1 MDSVF
6 LFDGHSSALLPGLFA
21 LQPKGKIKIVST
33 AEAVADAQVLVEYLQ
48 SQREF
53 AGLEFEVVD
62 AGYCVDFDDCLAQL
76 NALELRTPYRLD
88 YTDGNRV
95 LAACAI
101 WKHLD
106 DHGGESHHL
115 RQYLDNYSG
124 NMLLDGKE
132 HGVSAHRV
140 GQNLPLRHF
149 IGVTRRTFT
158 ADFGPIQ
165 LRSSSPNRRAAAFK
179 KVNQLCDKVIR
190 HDSSHPD
197 AATSERLSKALEPL
211 RDYLSGLDGVSLDH
225 NATGTAGE
233 IVVGCYAAL
242 AADEVCAQ
250 NGLEYEVLGGVKIQL
265 SNEHGVQANL
275 AEFDVVLRVNQR
287 ILHFEVKRKDQ
298 QARSLFID
306 RDMLGRSMFGPETHA
321 WAVTLRST
329 QREIQDQLEELEEV
343 GHTPGTAR
351 DRLDFDVITSRKERR
366 EFYQHLVEKIVS
378 FRPRQGSPATFDER
392 GVSQVDVL
400 SCTLGVAS
408 ATQALA
414 GEIAAKFVMDG
425 IERAPVFGCL
435 TSSDSAPELPGGVE
449 KKVFQLA
456 RLDAAVAYQVACAS
470 QPTYV
475 GVTSGPKWAIGGFT
489 RYAWESESVYLAHLD
504 RIQLLLDDDTY
515 GRCVR
520 FWNPR
525 LESLAYRRQYEE
537 TFTNISESGDYRLL
551 APGQFG
557 KLTRRAR
564 TIAEE
569 ADARG
574 IEVYVPADS
583 KNGKLRQ
590 FQIRHE
596 THVPIEVLILTG
608 RNMTALVAVVD
619 QSASQRFVHQA
630 AVRAARNRIVEE
642 EAKLEAVVGPLNRVL
657 VVLPDTFRSPPT
669 AKESPSGRRLTWE
682 TAVRANDWF
691 EVVPYGGILAD
702 HILIPDEFWTSLT

>member
-1 MDSVF
+1 M
-6 LFDGHSSALLPGLFA
+6 
-21 LQPKGKIKIVST
+21 ST
-33 AEAVADAQVLVEYLQ
+33 TEAVADAQVLVDYLQ
-48 SQREF
+48 SQKEF

-62 AGYCVDFDDCLAQL
+62 AGYCIDFDDCLAQL
-76 NALELRTPYRLD
+76 NAIDLHTPYRLD

-106 DHGGESHHL
+106 DHGGEHHHL
-115 RQYLDNYSG
+115 RQYLDNFSG
-124 NMLLDGKE
+124 NMLLDGVE
-132 HGVSAHRV
+132 HNVNAYRV
-140 GQNLPLRHF
+140 GQQLSLRHF
-149 IGVTRRTFT
+149 IGATGRSYATS
-158 ADFGPIQ
+158 FGPM
-165 LRSSSPNRRAAAFK
+165 RVKHSSPSRRAAAFK
-179 KVNQLCDKVIR
+179 HVNRLCDEVIR

-197 AATSERLSKALEPL
+197 SATNKRLSKALEPL
-211 RDYLSGLDGVSLDH
+211 RDYFSGLDDVSLEH
-225 NATGTAGE
+225 NATGAAGE

-242 AADEVCAQ
+242 AADEVGAEK
-250 NGLEYEVLGGVKIQL
+250 GLEYEVLGGVKMQIA
-265 SNEHGVQANL
+265 NEYGAQANL

-287 ILHFEVKRKDQ
+287 IIHFEVKRKDQ
-298 QARSLFID
+298 QARSLFVD

-321 WAVTLRST
+321 WTVTLRST
-329 QREIQDQLEELEEV
+329 RREIQEQLEELEAV

-351 DRLDFDVITSRKERR
+351 DRLDFDVIASGKERR
-366 EFYQHLVEKIVS
+366 EFYQHLVDKIVS
-378 FRPRQGSPATFDER
+378 FRPRQAAPAAPDLRAVT
-392 GVSQVDVL
+392 QVDAL

-414 GEIAAKFVMDG
+414 GEVAAKFGMDG

-435 TSSDSAPELPGGVE
+435 TSLDGAPELPGGVE
-449 KKVFQLA
+449 KKVFQFGQ
-456 RLDAAVAYQVACAS
+456 LDAAVAYQVACAS
-470 QPTYV
+470 RPTYV

-489 RYAWESESVYLAHLD
+489 RYVWESESVYLAHLD
-504 RIQLLLDDDTY
+504 RIQLLLDDETY

-537 TFTNISESGDYRLL
+537 TFENISDSGDYQLL
-551 APGQFG
+551 APGQFE

-564 TIAEE
+564 MIAEE
-569 ADARG
+569 AEARG
-574 IEVYVPADS
+574 VEVYVPADS
-583 KNGKLRQ
+583 KYGKLRQ

-596 THVPIEVLILTG
+596 PHVPIEVLILTG

-619 QSASQRFVHQA
+619 QQASQRVVHQA

-642 EAKLEAVVGPLNRVL
+642 EAKLESVVGPLNRVL

-669 AKESPSGRRLTWE
+669 AQEAPSGRRLTWE
-682 TAVRANDWF
+682 TSVRANDWF